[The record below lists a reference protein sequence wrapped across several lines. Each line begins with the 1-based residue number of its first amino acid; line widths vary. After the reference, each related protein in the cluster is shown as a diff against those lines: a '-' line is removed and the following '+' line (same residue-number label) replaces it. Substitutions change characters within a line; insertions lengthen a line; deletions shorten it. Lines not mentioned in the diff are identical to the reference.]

1 MTQNQQYSVI
11 QQSEE
16 IESDNNVAVSDNH
29 EQPLL
34 TPTAI
39 DTVSNVDDDDDEEE
53 VADSADVFSEGE
65 EEILMDAAASQ
76 TVRAA
81 NDVKVHNKKNSVIMR
96 SDNDGVFSNLNE
108 KPQSSRNS
116 RQNINQTPDVNQV
129 QDEQREDPPS
139 YESAAND
146 QAPPYVININQI
158 FGAGMPDLV
167 DENGQPLEFDPTE
180 ALELVGKPYTF
191 IFTAI
196 VTMAF
201 QLIGFFA
208 CFLFSRS
215 LAGKAGARAGFG
227 LILVQYGSMILNGGR
242 ATSLSDDGSVTVG
255 KGGVRSDPIGYGF
268 IALGFLVSAS
278 SAFQYIHTRKKV
290 LRTLSSSSSI
300 V

>member
-34 TPTAI
+34 TPTTAI
-39 DTVSNVDDDDDEEE
+39 DTVSNVDDDEEE

-65 EEILMDAAASQ
+65 EEILMDAAAPQ
-76 TVRAA
+76 TVIAA
-81 NDVKVHNKKNSVIMR
+81 NEVKVHMKKSVVMR

-116 RQNINQTPDVNQV
+116 RQNINQTPAAD
-129 QDEQREDPPS
+129 QDQDDQREDPPS

-158 FGAGMPDLV
+158 FGAGMPELV
-167 DENGQPLEFDPTE
+167 DENGQPLEFDPSE

>member
-29 EQPLL
+29 DQPLL
-34 TPTAI
+34 TPTTAI
-39 DTVSNVDDDDDEEE
+39 DIVSNVDDDEE

-65 EEILMDAAASQ
+65 EEVLMDSAAPQ
-76 TVRAA
+76 TVVAA
-81 NDVKVHNKKNSVIMR
+81 NEIKVQKKNSVIMR

-108 KPQSSRNS
+108 KPYSSTNS